1 MRTSTPASALRR
13 LSASF
18 FVADPLSGRS
28 GWSPERPA
36 IRRAWTRLPDAAS
49 PAGWLAV
56 PLAVLL
62 AGLLTSPAPAWA
74 QTDIFDPDA
83 DYRILTFYG
92 AATDIVL
99 ADYLAN
105 GVSGVTF
112 SLESCDA
119 SQNNYYQAAA
129 VAGGKL
135 TLTSNTL
142 GHVHGTN
149 TESETVCTVTGT
161 LGADSESQEFELYT
175 VSDRTPS
182 ALAELSLAQA
192 RAAEVDIRIMTT
204 ANSGYIRL
212 GWRKAGT
219 QPTFRVVSG
228 VTSGSVLT
236 IPSLEA
242 GAEHEIRGYQLT
254 RQSFDLYRA
263 GNSGADLQLI
273 PEGRH
278 TAKWRRNL
286 SSDGLSKPAT
296 LEVETLTE
304 DLPPTVGIGDA
315 TVTEARGAEAV
326 FTVTLSGLS
335 SRVVTVRYATSNRTA
350 EAGADY
356 TATSGTLSI
365 PAGAE
370 TGMIRVP
377 VLDDDIDEPEEHF
390 TVILSSPTNAS
401 IDDGEGE
408 GTIVDDETEP
418 SLTIDDVMVVEAPD
432 AEAVFTVTLS
442 TQSSRDV
449 TVGYQTS
456 NGAAEAG
463 QDYTATSGVLT
474 ITAGNRTGSIRVPVL
489 DDDIDEPDEDFNVVL
504 TNPANATL
512 ADDRGVGTITE
523 DDLPPTVGIGDATV
537 TEALDA
543 EAVFTVTL
551 SGLSS
556 RVVTVRY
563 ATSNRTAEA
572 GADYTATSG
581 TLSIPAGAETGMIR
595 VPVLDDDID
604 EPEEHFTV
612 ILSSPTNASI
622 DDGEGEGTI
631 VDDETEPSLAI
642 DDVMVVEARG
652 AEAVFTVT
660 LSGPSSSDV
669 AVGYATSDGDAKAAS
684 DYTATSGV
692 LTIPA
697 GFNSGSIRVPVLDDE
712 IAEPDENFKVT
723 LDSPSNATIN
733 DEEGEAVIADNEATP
748 ALRIGDATVTEA
760 PDAEAVFTVTLS
772 TQSSRDVTVGYQT
785 SNGAAEAGQDYTA
798 TSGVL
803 TITAGNRTGS
813 IRVPVL
819 DDDIDEPDEDFNVV
833 LTNPANATLAD
844 DRGVGT
850 ITEDD
855 LPPTVGIGD
864 ATVTEARGAEAV
876 FTVTL
881 SGLSSR
887 VVTVRYATSNRTAE
901 AGADYTA
908 TSGTLSIPAG
918 AETGMIRVP
927 VLDDDIDEPEEHFTV
942 ILSSPTN
949 ASIDDGEGEGT
960 IVDDETEPSLTIDD
974 VMVVEAR
981 GAEAVFT
988 VTLSGPSSSDVA
1000 VGYATSDGDAKAA
1013 SDYTAT
1019 SGVLTIP
1026 AGFNSGSIR
1035 VPVLDDEIAEPDEN
1049 FKVTLDSPSNATIND
1064 EEGEAVIADNE
1075 ATPALRIGDAT
1086 VTEAPDAEAVFTVT
1100 LSAKSSRDVTV
1111 GYQTSNGAAEAG
1123 QDYTATSGV
1132 LTITA
1137 GNRTGSIRVPVLN
1150 DDIDEPDED
1159 FNVVLTNP
1167 ANATLADDRGV
1178 GTITEDDLPPTVG
1191 IGDATVTE
1199 ARGAEA
1205 VFTVTLSGLSS
1216 RVVTVRYATSNR
1228 TAEAGADYTATSGT
1242 LSIPAGAETGMI
1254 RVPVLDDDIDEPE
1267 EHFTVILSSPTNAS
1281 IDDGE
1286 GEGTIVDDETEPSL
1300 TIDDVMVVEARG
1312 AEAVFTVTL
1321 SGPSS
1326 SDVAVGYATSDGDAT
1341 AASDYSATSGVLN
1354 IPAGNRMGTIRVPV
1368 LDDDVDEPD
1377 EDFNVVLTNPANAIL
1392 ADDRGVGTITGKEP
1406 ETPPGPISRPPTLNI
1421 GDATVVEGPGAVA
1434 EFTVT
1439 LSAAATDAV
1448 TVDYATSDGTAQAG
1462 LDYTSSS
1469 GALTIPAGETSGT
1482 IRVSVLDDTIDEP
1495 DETFTVTLSRA
1506 ANATIEDGDGA
1517 GTIEDGDDEPP
1528 TLTIDDA
1535 TVTEGPGAVAE
1546 FTVTLSAAATD
1557 AVTVDYA
1564 TSDGTARAGLD
1575 YTSSSGALTIPAGTT
1590 SGTIRVSVLDD
1601 TIDEPDETF
1610 AVTLSRAAN
1619 ATIEDGDGTGT
1630 ITDDDK
1636 PPALTIDD
1644 VTVTEGPGA
1653 VAEFTVMLSAAATDA
1668 VTVDYATS
1676 DGTARASLDYASS
1689 KGALTIPAGGTSG
1702 TIRVSV
1708 LDDTIDEPDET
1719 FAVTLSRAANATIED
1734 GDGTGTITDDDKPPA
1749 LTIDDVTV
1757 TEGPGVVAEFTVTL
1771 STASGKTITVE
1782 YATADRTALAQLD
1795 YNASRGTLILPA
1807 GRTTGTVRAPVL
1819 DDALDELDE
1828 TFAVTLHI
1836 PANATLKDA
1845 EGLGTIIDD
1854 DDPAVTVSYGAT
1866 RFPVREGGEVVVDV
1880 VLNARP
1886 ERRIVVPLTQL
1897 RAEGAAVADYAGIPA
1912 TVLFGPSETRTTF
1925 TVVALE
1931 DTEYEGEEEV
1941 LLGFG
1946 SLPKHVSAADPETAV
1961 LVIADVYV
1969 PDREKDDWLDPF
1981 GRTVA
1986 GHVLEA
1992 LDDRLRCAPD
2002 RRPEETP
2009 ADETASARQP
2019 EAARPGRWRCK
2030 PPYRP
2035 GVSATAPTDRPGN
2048 SFGREEGELLAGSSF
2063 DARTETEDGRRLSVW
2078 GRGAFT
2084 RFDRHRGELALSG
2097 DVTTATLGTDYSGD
2111 RWLAGAALSHSRGE
2125 GIVSQGK
2132 FEAEARS
2139 DLSGLYPYVRYG
2151 VREGLSIWGVAGHGR
2166 GTLTLSWKDAE
2177 PVDYRIATVMGAAGM
2192 NSELRSATEENDFAL
2207 TLKADALFL
2216 RTFSERL
2223 PDGET
2228 SETDATRFRLA
2239 LEGSWDFTTEDEK
2252 WFSPFLEAGLRH
2264 DEGRVETG
2272 LGLEV
2277 GGGFRHAHPGL
2288 NLTTELGARGLFT
2301 DESGAFEEWG
2311 VWGSFRYDPYPSSQ
2325 NGPSVE
2331 VSPSFGAA
2339 NAGGVHALWQQ
2350 DTMAGHAAGG
2360 FDSHRGRIE
2369 TELAYGL
2376 PVFGNSGT
2384 GTPLIGMSTSDGP
2397 TDYRVGYRLTL
2408 GSTLEVSV
2416 EAALRRNR
2424 RFNTPSTFGVL
2435 VHGALRW

>member
-242 GAEHEIRGYQLT
+242 GAEYEIRGYQLT

-326 FTVTLSGLS
+326 FTVTLSG
-335 SRVVTVRYATSNRTA
+335 
-350 EAGADY
+350 
-356 TATSGTLSI
+356 
-365 PAGAE
+365 
-370 TGMIRVP
+370 
-377 VLDDDIDEPEEHF
+377 
-390 TVILSSPTNAS
+390 
-401 IDDGEGE
+401 
-408 GTIVDDETEP
+408 
-418 SLTIDDVMVVEAPD
+418 
-432 AEAVFTVTLS
+432 
-442 TQSSRDV
+442 
-449 TVGYQTS
+449 
-456 NGAAEAG
+456 
-463 QDYTATSGVLT
+463 
-474 ITAGNRTGSIRVPVL
+474 
-489 DDDIDEPDEDFNVVL
+489 
-504 TNPANATL
+504 
-512 ADDRGVGTITE
+512 
-523 DDLPPTVGIGDATV
+523 
-537 TEALDA
+537 
-543 EAVFTVTL
+543 
-551 SGLSS
+551 
-556 RVVTVRY
+556 
-563 ATSNRTAEA
+563 
-572 GADYTATSG
+572 
-581 TLSIPAGAETGMIR
+581 
-595 VPVLDDDID
+595 
-604 EPEEHFTV
+604 
-612 ILSSPTNASI
+612 
-622 DDGEGEGTI
+622 
-631 VDDETEPSLAI
+631 
-642 DDVMVVEARG
+642 
-652 AEAVFTVT
+652 
-660 LSGPSSSDV
+660 PSSSDV
-669 AVGYATSDGDAKAAS
+669 AVD
-684 DYTATSGV
+684 
-692 LTIPA
+692 
-697 GFNSGSIRVPVLDDE
+697 
-712 IAEPDENFKVT
+712 
-723 LDSPSNATIN
+723 
-733 DEEGEAVIADNEATP
+733 
-748 ALRIGDATVTEA
+748 
-760 PDAEAVFTVTLS
+760 
-772 TQSSRDVTVGYQT
+772 
-785 SNGAAEAGQDYTA
+785 
-798 TSGVL
+798 
-803 TITAGNRTGS
+803 
-813 IRVPVL
+813 
-819 DDDIDEPDEDFNVV
+819 
-833 LTNPANATLAD
+833 
-844 DRGVGT
+844 
-850 ITEDD
+850 
-855 LPPTVGIGD
+855 
-864 ATVTEARGAEAV
+864 
-876 FTVTL
+876 
-881 SGLSSR
+881 
-887 VVTVRYATSNRTAE
+887 
-901 AGADYTA
+901 
-908 TSGTLSIPAG
+908 
-918 AETGMIRVP
+918 
-927 VLDDDIDEPEEHFTV
+927 
-942 ILSSPTN
+942 
-949 ASIDDGEGEGT
+949 
-960 IVDDETEPSLTIDD
+960 
-974 VMVVEAR
+974 
-981 GAEAVFT
+981 
-988 VTLSGPSSSDVA
+988 
-1000 VGYATSDGDAKAA
+1000 
-1013 SDYTAT
+1013 
-1019 SGVLTIP
+1019 
-1026 AGFNSGSIR
+1026 
-1035 VPVLDDEIAEPDEN
+1035 
-1049 FKVTLDSPSNATIND
+1049 
-1064 EEGEAVIADNE
+1064 
-1075 ATPALRIGDAT
+1075 
-1086 VTEAPDAEAVFTVT
+1086 
-1100 LSAKSSRDVTV
+1100 
-1111 GYQTSNGAAEAG
+1111 
-1123 QDYTATSGV
+1123 
-1132 LTITA
+1132 
-1137 GNRTGSIRVPVLN
+1137 
-1150 DDIDEPDED
+1150 
-1159 FNVVLTNP
+1159 
-1167 ANATLADDRGV
+1167 
-1178 GTITEDDLPPTVG
+1178 
-1191 IGDATVTE
+1191 
-1199 ARGAEA
+1199 
-1205 VFTVTLSGLSS
+1205 
-1216 RVVTVRYATSNR
+1216 
-1228 TAEAGADYTATSGT
+1228 
-1242 LSIPAGAETGMI
+1242 
-1254 RVPVLDDDIDEPE
+1254 
-1267 EHFTVILSSPTNAS
+1267 
-1281 IDDGE
+1281 
-1286 GEGTIVDDETEPSL
+1286 
-1300 TIDDVMVVEARG
+1300 
-1312 AEAVFTVTL
+1312 
-1321 SGPSS
+1321 
-1326 SDVAVGYATSDGDAT
+1326 YATSDGDAT

-1439 LSAAATDAV
+1439 LSAAAA
-1448 TVDYATSDGTAQAG
+1448 
-1462 LDYTSSS
+1462 
-1469 GALTIPAGETSGT
+1469 
-1482 IRVSVLDDTIDEP
+1482 
-1495 DETFTVTLSRA
+1495 
-1506 ANATIEDGDGA
+1506 
-1517 GTIEDGDDEPP
+1517 
-1528 TLTIDDA
+1528 
-1535 TVTEGPGAVAE
+1535 
-1546 FTVTLSAAATD
+1546 D

-1575 YTSSSGALTIPAGTT
+1575 YTSSSGALTIPAG
-1590 SGTIRVSVLDD
+1590 
-1601 TIDEPDETF
+1601 
-1610 AVTLSRAAN
+1610 
-1619 ATIEDGDGTGT
+1619 
-1630 ITDDDK
+1630 
-1636 PPALTIDD
+1636 
-1644 VTVTEGPGA
+1644 
-1653 VAEFTVMLSAAATDA
+1653 
-1668 VTVDYATS
+1668 
-1676 DGTARASLDYASS
+1676 
-1689 KGALTIPAGGTSG
+1689 GTSG

-1719 FAVTLSRAANATIED
+1719 FTVTLASAANATIED

-1912 TVLFGPSETRTTF
+1912 TVSFGPSETRTTF

-2264 DEGRVETG
+2264 DEGHVETG

-2288 NLTTELGARGLFT
+2288 NLTTELGAR
-2301 DESGAFEEWG
+2301 E
-2311 VWGSFRYDPYPSSQ
+2311 
-2325 NGPSVE
+2325 
-2331 VSPSFGAA
+2331 
-2339 NAGGVHALWQQ
+2339 
-2350 DTMAGHAAGG
+2350 
-2360 FDSHRGRIE
+2360 
-2369 TELAYGL
+2369 
-2376 PVFGNSGT
+2376 
-2384 GTPLIGMSTSDGP
+2384 
-2397 TDYRVGYRLTL
+2397 
-2408 GSTLEVSV
+2408 
-2416 EAALRRNR
+2416 RR
-2424 RFNTPSTFGVL
+2424 
-2435 VHGALRW
+2435 

>member
-219 QPTFRVVSG
+219 QPTLRVVSG

-242 GAEHEIRGYQLT
+242 GAEYEIRGYQLT

-326 FTVTLSGLS
+326 FTVTLSG
-335 SRVVTVRYATSNRTA
+335 
-350 EAGADY
+350 
-356 TATSGTLSI
+356 
-365 PAGAE
+365 
-370 TGMIRVP
+370 
-377 VLDDDIDEPEEHF
+377 
-390 TVILSSPTNAS
+390 
-401 IDDGEGE
+401 
-408 GTIVDDETEP
+408 
-418 SLTIDDVMVVEAPD
+418 
-432 AEAVFTVTLS
+432 
-442 TQSSRDV
+442 
-449 TVGYQTS
+449 
-456 NGAAEAG
+456 
-463 QDYTATSGVLT
+463 
-474 ITAGNRTGSIRVPVL
+474 
-489 DDDIDEPDEDFNVVL
+489 
-504 TNPANATL
+504 
-512 ADDRGVGTITE
+512 
-523 DDLPPTVGIGDATV
+523 
-537 TEALDA
+537 
-543 EAVFTVTL
+543 
-551 SGLSS
+551 
-556 RVVTVRY
+556 
-563 ATSNRTAEA
+563 
-572 GADYTATSG
+572 
-581 TLSIPAGAETGMIR
+581 
-595 VPVLDDDID
+595 
-604 EPEEHFTV
+604 
-612 ILSSPTNASI
+612 
-622 DDGEGEGTI
+622 
-631 VDDETEPSLAI
+631 
-642 DDVMVVEARG
+642 
-652 AEAVFTVT
+652 
-660 LSGPSSSDV
+660 PSSSDV
-669 AVGYATSDGDAKAAS
+669 AVD
-684 DYTATSGV
+684 
-692 LTIPA
+692 
-697 GFNSGSIRVPVLDDE
+697 
-712 IAEPDENFKVT
+712 
-723 LDSPSNATIN
+723 
-733 DEEGEAVIADNEATP
+733 
-748 ALRIGDATVTEA
+748 
-760 PDAEAVFTVTLS
+760 
-772 TQSSRDVTVGYQT
+772 
-785 SNGAAEAGQDYTA
+785 
-798 TSGVL
+798 
-803 TITAGNRTGS
+803 
-813 IRVPVL
+813 
-819 DDDIDEPDEDFNVV
+819 
-833 LTNPANATLAD
+833 
-844 DRGVGT
+844 
-850 ITEDD
+850 
-855 LPPTVGIGD
+855 
-864 ATVTEARGAEAV
+864 
-876 FTVTL
+876 
-881 SGLSSR
+881 
-887 VVTVRYATSNRTAE
+887 
-901 AGADYTA
+901 
-908 TSGTLSIPAG
+908 
-918 AETGMIRVP
+918 
-927 VLDDDIDEPEEHFTV
+927 
-942 ILSSPTN
+942 
-949 ASIDDGEGEGT
+949 
-960 IVDDETEPSLTIDD
+960 
-974 VMVVEAR
+974 
-981 GAEAVFT
+981 
-988 VTLSGPSSSDVA
+988 
-1000 VGYATSDGDAKAA
+1000 
-1013 SDYTAT
+1013 
-1019 SGVLTIP
+1019 
-1026 AGFNSGSIR
+1026 
-1035 VPVLDDEIAEPDEN
+1035 
-1049 FKVTLDSPSNATIND
+1049 
-1064 EEGEAVIADNE
+1064 
-1075 ATPALRIGDAT
+1075 
-1086 VTEAPDAEAVFTVT
+1086 
-1100 LSAKSSRDVTV
+1100 
-1111 GYQTSNGAAEAG
+1111 
-1123 QDYTATSGV
+1123 
-1132 LTITA
+1132 
-1137 GNRTGSIRVPVLN
+1137 
-1150 DDIDEPDED
+1150 
-1159 FNVVLTNP
+1159 
-1167 ANATLADDRGV
+1167 
-1178 GTITEDDLPPTVG
+1178 
-1191 IGDATVTE
+1191 
-1199 ARGAEA
+1199 
-1205 VFTVTLSGLSS
+1205 
-1216 RVVTVRYATSNR
+1216 
-1228 TAEAGADYTATSGT
+1228 
-1242 LSIPAGAETGMI
+1242 
-1254 RVPVLDDDIDEPE
+1254 
-1267 EHFTVILSSPTNAS
+1267 
-1281 IDDGE
+1281 
-1286 GEGTIVDDETEPSL
+1286 
-1300 TIDDVMVVEARG
+1300 
-1312 AEAVFTVTL
+1312 
-1321 SGPSS
+1321 
-1326 SDVAVGYATSDGDAT
+1326 YATSDGDAT

-1439 LSAAATDAV
+1439 LSAAAADAV
-1448 TVDYATSDGTAQAG
+1448 TVDYATSDGTARAG

-1495 DETFTVTLSRA
+1495 DETFT
-1506 ANATIEDGDGA
+1506 
-1517 GTIEDGDDEPP
+1517 
-1528 TLTIDDA
+1528 
-1535 TVTEGPGAVAE
+1535 
-1546 FTVTLSAAATD
+1546 
-1557 AVTVDYA
+1557 
-1564 TSDGTARAGLD
+1564 
-1575 YTSSSGALTIPAGTT
+1575 
-1590 SGTIRVSVLDD
+1590 
-1601 TIDEPDETF
+1601 
-1610 AVTLSRAAN
+1610 
-1619 ATIEDGDGTGT
+1619 
-1630 ITDDDK
+1630 
-1636 PPALTIDD
+1636 
-1644 VTVTEGPGA
+1644 
-1653 VAEFTVMLSAAATDA
+1653 
-1668 VTVDYATS
+1668 
-1676 DGTARASLDYASS
+1676 
-1689 KGALTIPAGGTSG
+1689 
-1702 TIRVSV
+1702 
-1708 LDDTIDEPDET
+1708 
-1719 FAVTLSRAANATIED
+1719 VTLSRAANATIED

-1912 TVLFGPSETRTTF
+1912 TVSFGPSETRTTF

-2288 NLTTELGARGLFT
+2288 NLTTELGAR
-2301 DESGAFEEWG
+2301 E
-2311 VWGSFRYDPYPSSQ
+2311 
-2325 NGPSVE
+2325 
-2331 VSPSFGAA
+2331 
-2339 NAGGVHALWQQ
+2339 
-2350 DTMAGHAAGG
+2350 
-2360 FDSHRGRIE
+2360 
-2369 TELAYGL
+2369 
-2376 PVFGNSGT
+2376 
-2384 GTPLIGMSTSDGP
+2384 
-2397 TDYRVGYRLTL
+2397 
-2408 GSTLEVSV
+2408 
-2416 EAALRRNR
+2416 RR
-2424 RFNTPSTFGVL
+2424 
-2435 VHGALRW
+2435 